1 MASLR
6 HTLLPAVPT
15 LWAILNQNK
24 ALLGFVHRGTG
35 QSGAE
40 QLSSGWVCSYG
51 KLGEGRLHA
60 LGVV

>member
-15 LWAILNQNK
+15 LWTILDQNK
-24 ALLGFVHRGTG
+24 ALLGFAHHGTG

-40 QLSSGWVCSYG
+40 RLSSGWVCSYG
-51 KLGEGRLHA
+51 TLGEGRLHA